1 MFCTKCGAKNE
12 DNAKFCFSCGNPL
25 STEAGNQRIS
35 EPTATQ
41 GNSESTYWENPSLVS
56 PVQQVTGQAEQIQN
70 PGQPIPSQYNYQPG
84 ANRPET
90 PKNTKPF
97 ILAIPIIAIIVIIA
111 IVGIIASQSNKGVL
125 DNILSAVQ
133 GTLNADSFEFEA
145 EAYMKGEDYTD
156 GGKIDGI
163 IEFDLD
169 NEKLSFDIGMDEE
182 RTILYDEVIYDID
195 SEEIWND
202 TDVSFELGLFYDY
215 YKDYKGDLDN
225 LSDIDWK
232 AAAKEAGIPINFDT
246 EVLQKCIK
254 EFEKNMNDTKYI
266 KSVCNE
272 YEKRKTSE
280 GTKYSFDVDVPQF
293 VESLVETFQP
303 VFDELNIS
311 KSQLAY
317 FYDELDV
324 VEECKIDIT
333 VKSGKLVG
341 LSATITVNDYSE
353 QTLEL
358 ELKIDNYGKAS
369 LDVDEIEGYLDGYVS
384 SGWDTETKSTTDTFT
399 D

>member
-1 MFCTKCGAKNE
+1 MFCTKCGVKNE

-25 STEAGNQRIS
+25 STEVGNQTIS
-35 EPTATQ
+35 EPTVTQ

-56 PVQQVTGQAEQIQN
+56 PVQQVRGQAEQFQN
-70 PGQPIPSQYNYQPG
+70 PGQPVPSQYNYQPG
-84 ANRPET
+84 ANGSET
-90 PKNTKPF
+90 PKIKNTKPF
-97 ILAIPIIAIIVIIA
+97 ILAIPIIAIIAIIA

-145 EAYMKGEDYTD
+145 EAYMKDEDYTD
-156 GGKIDGI
+156 GGKVDGI
-163 IEFDLD
+163 IEYDLD
-169 NEKLSFDIGMDEE
+169 KEKLSFDIRMGEE
-182 RTILYDEVIYDID
+182 RTILYDEVIYDLE
-195 SEEIWND
+195 SGEIWDD

-215 YKDYKGDLDN
+215 YKDYKDDLDN
-225 LSDIDWK
+225 LSDIDWE
-232 AAAKEAGIPINFDT
+232 AAAKEAGIPLNFDT

-272 YEKRKTSE
+272 YEKRKTKE
-280 GTKYSFDVDVPQF
+280 GTKYSFDVDVSQF

-317 FYDELDV
+317 LYDELDT
-324 VEECKIDIT
+324 VEECKIDII

-341 LSATITVNDYSE
+341 LGATITVNDYSE
-353 QTLEL
+353 QTFEL

-369 LDVDEIEGYLDGYVS
+369 LDVDEIEGYLEDYDS
-384 SGWDTETKSTTDTFT
+384 SEWDTETID
-399 D
+399 